1 MGSSSSLGGNN
12 QLRLWTHDN
21 FGEDLLL
28 NVRAGSIYYWD
39 KTNGTNNRA
48 VALTDLAGANLAP
61 TFALQTMVSDVDR
74 HVICFGADPLNA
86 FRHG

>member
-1 MGSSSSLGGNN
+1 MFMYPLLVGEQTLGDQAVGEVL
-12 QLRLWTHDN
+12 LRWVVIINYVYGHMIILVRI
-21 FGEDLLL
+21 LL

-61 TFALQTMVSDVDR
+61 TFALQNN
-74 HVICFGADPLNA
+74 G
-86 FRHG
+86 FRCR

>member
-1 MGSSSSLGGNN
+1 MQINVGLDVYVPAMVGEQTLEDQAVGEVLSSLGGNN

-48 VALTDLAGANLAP
+48 VALTDLAEL
-61 TFALQTMVSDVDR
+61 T
-74 HVICFGADPLNA
+74 
-86 FRHG
+86 